1 MTGSITIVGES
12 DAGGVAVRVRSVRRA
27 TVWQIRTSKLRQYPR
42 THTLLYPPYFSHA
55 HTLICTCNLHS
66 NVATQQVS
74 VRVYRKL
81 VLLQASGYRW
91 KLTTP
96 LIVTMGICAR
106 VPTLNI
112 YFTKCHSTAAKYK
125 LQTHLTHE
133 PFDLAFLYILMT
145 VSRVL
150 CGIIQL
156 NTMLTCQ
163 CVFQ

>member
-12 DAGGVAVRVRSVRRA
+12 HAGVAVRVRCVRRA

-42 THTLLYPPYFSHA
+42 THAPLYPLYFSHA
-55 HTLICTCNLHS
+55 HTPICTCNLHS
-66 NVATQQVS
+66 NVAMQYVG

-112 YFTKCHSTAAKYK
+112 YFTECHSRTAKYK

-133 PFDLAFLYILMT
+133 SFDLAFL
-145 VSRVL
+145 
-150 CGIIQL
+150 
-156 NTMLTCQ
+156 
-163 CVFQ
+163 